1 VSFTYFVMGL
11 NEQLNNFIKILD
23 LLKKKGGVFLF
34 CHCHGNLVFVF
45 LIEIGFANLVSNPIG
60 FESELA

>member
-1 VSFTYFVMGL
+1 VSFSYFVMGL

-23 LLKKKGGVFLF
+23 LLKKKGGFSFLS
-34 CHCHGNLVFVF
+34 CHGNLVFVF
-45 LIEIGFANLVSNPIG
+45 LIEISFANLVSNPIG